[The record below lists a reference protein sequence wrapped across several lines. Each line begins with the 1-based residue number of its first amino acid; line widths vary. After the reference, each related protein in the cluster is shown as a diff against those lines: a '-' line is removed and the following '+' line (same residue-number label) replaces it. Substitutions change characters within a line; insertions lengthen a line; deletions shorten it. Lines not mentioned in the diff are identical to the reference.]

1 MDNRREAHMRHQ
13 RESGV
18 KAKVVVTLR
27 ESAEENTVVLYR
39 GGRNGLAFRSPSH
52 RLLKDAA
59 RLRSREEGAFV
70 GAQASAAVT
79 FQQGGY

>member
-1 MDNRREAHMRHQ
+1 MRHQ

-59 RLRSREEGAFV
+59 RLRSRQEGAFV

>member
-1 MDNRREAHMRHQ
+1 MRHQ